1 MSFAS
6 PVYLLALLA
15 VPVVVGLYVWH
26 DRRSSR
32 VADRF
37 SSPALLP
44 NVVDREPGRLRHVPP
59 AVLFVALSAFLVA
72 FARPQAQVSVPREN
86 ATIMIAVDTSRS
98 MAATDLAPTR
108 LEVAKKSIR
117 DFLAKAPD
125 SYRIG
130 LISFAST
137 ARVVAP
143 PTHDRTLVDDALD
156 QLRIGQGT
164 ALGDAVA
171 RAVEVGQG
179 AGRADPTDDP
189 TPTTVLLISDGKE
202 DGGTISAQQASQTA
216 RDRGVRVNT
225 VALGTPDGV
234 VKVPLAGGY
243 TERVQ
248 VPTNPATL
256 RSVAQTTG
264 GRFFSVPA
272 ADRLQQVYD
281 DLRSQVGKEKKWREV
296 SVAFA
301 GAGALMLLVGGALS
315 ASLFRRLP

>member
-6 PVYLLALLA
+6 PLYLLALLA
-15 VPVVVGLYVWH
+15 VPVVVAAYVWH
-26 DRRSSR
+26 DRRRSG

-59 AVLFVALSAFLVA
+59 AVLLVALAALLCA
-72 FARPQAQVSVPREN
+72 FARPQAHVSVPREN

-98 MAATDLAPTR
+98 MAAKDVSPTR
-108 LEVAKKSIR
+108 LDAAKKSIR

-125 SYRIG
+125 AYRIG
-130 LISFAST
+130 VVSFAST

-143 PTHDRTLVDDALD
+143 PSRDRTLVDEALD
-156 QLRIGQGT
+156 QLRVGQGT
-164 ALGDAVA
+164 ALGDAIA

-179 AGRADPTDDP
+179 AGQTDPADKP

-216 RDRGVRVNT
+216 RNRGVHVNT
-225 VALGTPDGV
+225 VALGTEDGV
-234 VKVPLAGGY
+234 VEVPLQGGY
-243 TERVQ
+243 TARVQ

-256 RSVAQTTG
+256 RAVAQTTG
-264 GRFFSVPA
+264 GRFFAVPA
-272 ADRLQQVYD
+272 ADQLQQVYA
-281 DLRSQVGKEKKWREV
+281 DLASQVGKEKKWREV

-315 ASLFRRLP
+315 ASWFRRLP